1 MEFFTSG
8 KIFLKDDY
16 NSTFYSVSNS
26 INYYFLIYLMQLYPN
41 YFDMTVRSYFSFD
54 KNTNSGNFSVDFII
68 NE

>member
-16 NSTFYSVSNS
+16 NSIFYSVSNS

-54 KNTNSGNFSVDFII
+54 KNTNSGNLIL
-68 NE
+68 